1 MASSKSDDPGF
12 DLDRLHKLVELMEK
26 HDLREVRLKKG
37 SEQWHLRRGPQEVM
51 HAMPMHAPPFMASTA
66 APAPAPAAAA
76 PAAGGAA
83 PAAAKDDGLLTIK
96 SPMVG
101 TFYRASSP
109 QDPPFS
115 KEGDRI
121 NRDSIVCLVEAM
133 KFFNQIKADCAGTIV
148 KILVNDGDAVEFGQ
162 PLFKVKP
169 E

>member
-1 MASSKSDDPGF
+1 MASSKTDDAGF
-12 DLDRLHKLVELMEK
+12 DLERLRKLLELMEQ

-37 SEQWHLRRGPQEVM
+37 SEQWHLRRGPQEVYS
-51 HAMPMHAPPFMASTA
+51 HAPMQPPPYMAAHPA
-66 APAPAPAAAA
+66 AGPAPASP
-76 PAAGGAA
+76 GGAA
-83 PAAAKDDGLLTIK
+83 PPSPPADDGLLTIK

-115 KEGDRI
+115 KEGDRVT
-121 NRDSIVCLVEAM
+121 RDSVVCLVEAM
-133 KFFNQIKADCAGTIV
+133 KFFNQVKADCAGTIV
-148 KILVNDGDAVEFGQ
+148 KILINDGDPVEFGQ

>member
-1 MASSKSDDPGF
+1 MPSSKATEDSGF
-12 DLDRLHKLVELMEK
+12 DLERLRKLVELMEQ

-37 SEQWHLRRGPQEVM
+37 SEQWHLRRGPQEVLQTV
-51 HAMPMHAPPFMASTA
+51 PMHAPPQVASAPPSA
-66 APAPAPAAAA
+66 AAAPAPAAAIA
-76 PAAGGAA
+76 PPGA
-83 PAAAKDDGLLTIK
+83 PKDDGLLTIK

-121 NRDSIVCLVEAM
+121 TRDSVVCLVEAM